1 MTEAVIKIPHSLLC
15 TYTNLKLPA
24 IWRRSRWR
32 MYVAEKVDAGLWI
45 LAWLGAQDEA
55 IREENRMRWIQ
66 EALVKLKLPVRVIAW
81 LYWEVR
87 EIERMLAY
95 TVLTGRKELGWW
107 DVVKIDAVLR
117 LVLWK
122 VRS

>member
-1 MTEAVIKIPHSLLC
+1 
-15 TYTNLKLPA
+15 
-24 IWRRSRWR
+24 
-32 MYVAEKVDAGLWI
+32 
-45 LAWLGAQDEA
+45 
-55 IREENRMRWIQ
+55 MRWIQ